1 MPRNGSKSAGSGR
14 SRSGVRAGQTIIDTF
29 EIDSA
34 KRRAKIIGC
43 LAGFF
48 AGLVTGAITSTFQ
61 DDATAFFWAV
71 IVAFA
76 VGFVAAGVVLIWP
89 GLRMAWHWA
98 GELILLAL
106 VVTVWAL
113 FNAWAGPLVAL
124 GATLLVIGVP
134 WLIRPVNRFLVRWAW
149 CMIVRHRIRV
159 ACDAFIEGKGV
170 RGSVMPLILW
180 ARPTD
185 SGERVWLWLRGDLT
199 LDDLR
204 DRLTELASVCWAQDA
219 SAEMAGSKAAYVVVD
234 IRRRDVL
241 AEGVAMPVTE
251 MLEGIDP
258 DSYPVEYRRVDDAE
272 GVDLTPES
280 VDAELDALL
289 GTNRGRKPR
298 QRKADDVQTAT
309 TATNE
314 NPDEG
319 DLPAWV

>member
-14 SRSGVRAGQTIIDTF
+14 SRSGVRAGQTIIDSF

-34 KRRAKIIGC
+34 KRRAKIVGI

-48 AGLVTGAITSTFQ
+48 AGLVAFAIALTVKDGA
-61 DDATAFFWAV
+61 AAFLLAV
-71 IVAFA
+71 VVAFA
-76 VGFVAAGVVLIWP
+76 TGVAAAGLVLIWP

-98 GELILLAL
+98 GELVVLAL
-106 VVTVWAL
+106 VVTFWAL
-113 FNAWAGPLVAL
+113 LNAWAGPLVAL
-124 GATLLVIGVP
+124 GVTLLLIGVP
-134 WLIRPVNRFLVRWAW
+134 WLFRPVCRFLVRWAW

-199 LDDLR
+199 LDDLQ
-204 DRLTELASVCWAQDA
+204 DRLTELASVCWAHEA
-219 SAEMAGSKAAYVVVD
+219 SAEMAGQKAAYVVLD

-258 DSYPVEYRRVDDAE
+258 DSYPAEYRRVDDAE

-280 VDAELDALL
+280 VNAELDALL
-289 GTNRGRKPR
+289 GNKSGRKPR
-298 QRKADDVQTAT
+298 QRKADDGQAAT
-309 TATNE
+309 TGDGD
-314 NPDEG
+314 PDEG
-319 DLPAWV
+319 DMPAWI

>member
-1 MPRNGSKSAGSGR
+1 MPRNGSNRASSGR
-14 SRSGVRAGQTIIDTF
+14 SRSGVRAGQTIIDSF

-34 KRRAKIIGC
+34 KRRAKIIGI

-48 AGLVTGAITSTFQ
+48 AGLVAFAVALTVKDGAE
-61 DDATAFFWAV
+61 AFLLAV
-71 IVAFA
+71 VVAFA
-76 VGFVAAGVVLIWP
+76 TGFVAAGLVLIWP

-98 GELILLAL
+98 GELIVLAL

-124 GATLLVIGVP
+124 GATLLLIGVP
-134 WLIRPVNRFLVRWAW
+134 WLIRPVCRTLVRWAW

-204 DRLTELASVCWAQDA
+204 DRLTELASVCWAHEA
-219 SAEMAGSKAAYVVVD
+219 SAESAGSKAAFVVVD

-258 DSYPVEYRRVDDAE
+258 DSYPAEYRRVDDSE

-280 VDAELDALL
+280 VNAELDALL
-289 GTNRGRKPR
+289 GTKGGRKPR
-298 QRKADDVQTAT
+298 QRKADDGQTINT
-309 TATNE
+309 PDE

-319 DLPAWV
+319 DMPAWV